1 MCLSTQGG
9 GLMNSSELINLI
21 ADLKKIEDINDINL
35 IRQAVSSCLI
45 IQQLKKRFLENKDL
59 FIEDNF

>member
-1 MCLSTQGG
+1 
-9 GLMNSSELINLI
+9 MNSSELINLI